1 MATYHQ
7 HGRGGKRLTERRAR
21 GSTTDEECS
30 DFETKMA
37 EKLADMGRRIK
48 EDERKNKEL
57 LEKLNHLEQS
67 LMPVPNRP
75 EIPTTPI
82 DVIDMETYEG
92 GQLLE
97 QTGNESTRDS
107 ESSTKNIAEPPLKK
121 KKKKNNV
128 KKAEANLIMTTNSK
142 LFSPIDTATSLQP
155 SESIS
160 DTDLAP
166 PKEDSSSTVDP
177 PTTRAK
183 VQPIKHIKVLI
194 RGLPVGFYTD
204 HISQELA
211 KSDIITQKIIQFKR
225 KVGGTYRLLPLFL
238 TILTE
243 TDVNRQIFSITNI
256 QSIPVSIER
265 FRGGQN
271 PIQCYN
277 CQEFGHSQR
286 SCNSPSRCV
295 KCAAKHRSYECQ
307 KDENTPPKCSNCGD
321 SHTAN
326 YTGCRARP
334 RRRGTRAI
342 PPPTTGLAQRLVT
355 IIKEL
360 QELLK
365 NQEVLQLLQRIMGEA
380 TLAQ

>member
-1 MATYHQ
+1 
-7 HGRGGKRLTERRAR
+7 
-21 GSTTDEECS
+21 
-30 DFETKMA
+30 
-37 EKLADMGRRIK
+37 
-48 EDERKNKEL
+48 
-57 LEKLNHLEQS
+57 
-67 LMPVPNRP
+67 MPVPNRP
-75 EIPTTPI
+75 KIPTTPI

-97 QTGNESTRDS
+97 QTGNESIIDS

-128 KKAEANLIMTTNSK
+128 KKAKANLIMTTNSK
-142 LFSPIDTATSLQP
+142 HFSLIDTSTSLQP

-166 PKEDSSSTVDP
+166 PKEVSSSTADP
-177 PTTRAK
+177 PTTPAK
-183 VQPIKHIKVLI
+183 VQPIKHIKVHI
-194 RGLPVGFYTD
+194 RGLRVGFYTD

-225 KVGGTYRLLPLFL
+225 KVGGTYRLLQLFL

-265 FRGGQN
+265 FRGGRN

-295 KCAAKHRSYECQ
+295 KCATKHRSYECQ
-307 KDENTPPKCSNCGD
+307 KDKKC
-321 SHTAN
+321 
-326 YTGCRARP
+326 
-334 RRRGTRAI
+334 
-342 PPPTTGLAQRLVT
+342 TT
-355 IIKEL
+355 
-360 QELLK
+360 
-365 NQEVLQLLQRIMGEA
+365 
-380 TLAQ
+380 

>member
-21 GSTTDEECS
+21 RSTTDEECS

-37 EKLADMGRRIK
+37 EKLAHMGRRIK
-48 EDERKNKEL
+48 EDESKNKEL

-97 QTGNESTRDS
+97 STRDS
-107 ESSTKNIAEPPLKK
+107 EN
-121 KKKKNNV
+121 
-128 KKAEANLIMTTNSK
+128 
-142 LFSPIDTATSLQP
+142 TATSLQP

-160 DTDLAP
+160 DNDLAP
-166 PKEDSSSTVDP
+166 PKEDSSSAVDP
-177 PTTRAK
+177 PW
-183 VQPIKHIKVLI
+183 
-194 RGLPVGFYTD
+194 
-204 HISQELA
+204 ELA